1 MKKALYEA
9 IKEDLTDRQQEM
21 IIMYF
26 FDGMNMQQIADELG
40 VTKQNVSK
48 TIRRGINRIKKS
60 KKVKKFLNTA

>member
-9 IKEDLTDRQQEM
+9 IKEDLTERQQEM

-40 VTKQNVSK
+40 VTKGNVSI
-48 TIRRGINRIKKS
+48 TIRRGLRRIKNS
-60 KKVKKFLNTA
+60 KKVKKFIETA